1 VRVSVVV
8 VEDLHKRYGENHAV
22 RGVSLTIEAG
32 EVVAIVGPN
41 GAGKTSTVEIL
52 EGHRTRTSGRV
63 EVLGFDPQTGGRAYR
78 ERIGIVL
85 QEAGMDERFTV
96 RELVSLYAGFYPAP
110 RGVDEVI
117 DLVGLTG
124 KADER
129 TTTLSG
135 GQRRRVDLA
144 LGLVGDPE
152 LLYLDEPTTGFD
164 PSARRQA
171 WDVVAGLCD
180 MGKTVVL
187 TTHYME
193 EAYRLADRVAVVA
206 RGELVALGTPEELI
220 ARTRAGRSVLTF
232 LLPDGTS
239 GADLPQLNGEVEV
252 DEHRVVVRSLSLT
265 ADLHTVT
272 GWASARGV
280 ELDGLA
286 LERGSFEDTYLDLIG
301 AGESHG

>member
-1 VRVSVVV
+1 VSVVV

-22 RGVSLTIEAG
+22 RGLNLTIESG

-52 EGHRTRTSGRV
+52 EGHRERTSGRV

-96 RELVSLYAGFYPAP
+96 RELVSLYAGFYRAP
-110 RGVDEVI
+110 RPVDEVI
-117 DLVGLTG
+117 ELVGLTG

-144 LGLVGDPE
+144 LGLIGDPD

-180 MGKTVVL
+180 LGKTVVL

-206 RGELVALGTPEELI
+206 RGELVAVGTPDELV
-220 ARTRAGRSVLTF
+220 AGSDAGRPVLTF
-232 LLPDGTS
+232 LLPTDAS
-239 GADLPQLNGEVEV
+239 SADLPALTGEVEIT
-252 DEHRVVVRSLSLT
+252 DHRVVVQSRSLT
-265 ADLHTVT
+265 TDLHAVT
-272 GWASARGV
+272 GWAGGRGV
-280 ELDGLA
+280 ELEGLT
-286 LERGSFEDTYLDLIG
+286 LERGSFEDTYLELIG
-301 AGESHG
+301 AGDAHD

>member
-1 VRVSVVV
+1 MSVVV

>member
-1 VRVSVVV
+1 MSIVV
-8 VEDLHKRYGENHAV
+8 VEELHKRYGDNHAV
-22 RGVSLTIEAG
+22 RGLSLTIEEG
-32 EVVAIVGPN
+32 EVFAVVGPN

-63 EVLGFDPQTGGRAYR
+63 EVLGFDPESGGRAYR

-110 RGVDEVI
+110 RAVDEVI
-117 DLVGLTG
+117 ELVGLTG

-129 TTTLSG
+129 TKTLSG

-144 LGLVGDPE
+144 LGLIGDPE

-171 WDVVAGLCD
+171 WDVVAGLCEV
-180 MGKTVVL
+180 GKTVVL

-206 RGELVALGTPEELI
+206 RGELVALGTPEELV
-220 ARTRAGRSVLTF
+220 ARTSAGRSVLRF
-232 LLPDGTS
+232 LLPTGVS
-239 GADLPQLNGEVEV
+239 GSELPQLDGEVELE
-252 DEHRVVVRSLSLT
+252 DQRVVVRSLSLT

-272 GWASARGV
+272 GWAGARGI

-286 LERGSFEDTYLDLIG
+286 LERGSFEDTYLELIG
-301 AGESHG
+301 AGEDRG

>member
-1 VRVSVVV
+1 MSIVV
-8 VEDLHKRYGENHAV
+8 VEDLHKRYGDNHAV
-22 RGVSLTIEAG
+22 RGLSLTIEEG
-32 EVVAIVGPN
+32 EVFAVVGPN

-63 EVLGFDPQTGGRAYR
+63 EVLGFDPESGGRAYR

-110 RGVDEVI
+110 RAVDEVI
-117 DLVGLTG
+117 ELVGLTG

-129 TTTLSG
+129 TKTLSG

-144 LGLVGDPE
+144 LGLIGDPE

-171 WDVVAGLCD
+171 WDVVAGLCEV
-180 MGKTVVL
+180 GKTVVL

-206 RGELVALGTPEELI
+206 RGELVALGTPEELV
-220 ARTRAGRSVLTF
+220 ARTSAGRSVLRF
-232 LLPDGTS
+232 LLPTGVS
-239 GADLPQLNGEVEV
+239 GSELPQLDGEVEL
-252 DEHRVVVRSLSLT
+252 DDQRVVVRSLALT

-272 GWASARGV
+272 GWAGARGI

-286 LERGSFEDTYLDLIG
+286 LERGSFEDTYLELIG
-301 AGESHG
+301 AGEDRG

>member
-1 VRVSVVV
+1 MSVVV
-8 VEDLHKRYGENHAV
+8 VEDLHKRYGDNHAV
-22 RGVSLTIEAG
+22 RGLSLTIEEG

-52 EGHRTRTSGRV
+52 EGHRTRTSGHV
-63 EVLGFDPQTGGRAYR
+63 EVLGFDPETGGRSYR

-110 RGVDEVI
+110 RAVDEVI

-129 TTTLSG
+129 TRTLSG

-144 LGLVGDPE
+144 MGLIGDPE

-180 MGKTVVL
+180 VGKTVIL

-206 RGELVALGTPEELI
+206 GGRLVALGTPDELV
-220 ARTRAGRSVLTF
+220 ARTAAGRSVLSF
-232 LLPDGTS
+232 VLPAGL
-239 GADLPQLNGEVEV
+239 GPADLPTLDGEV
-252 DEHRVVVRSLSLT
+252 DLLADRVVVRSTSLT
-265 ADLHTVT
+265 GDLHALT
-272 GWASARGV
+272 GWATARGAA
-280 ELDGLA
+280 LDDLQ
-286 LERGSFEDTYLDLIG
+286 LDRGSFEDTYLELIG
-301 AGESHG
+301 AGEGRG

>member
-1 VRVSVVV
+1 MSVVV
-8 VEDLHKRYGENHAV
+8 VEELHKRYGDNHAV
-22 RGVSLTIEAG
+22 RGLSLTIEEG

-117 DLVGLTG
+117 ELVGLTG

-129 TTTLSG
+129 TKTLSG

-144 LGLVGDPE
+144 LGLIGDPE

-180 MGKTVVL
+180 IGKTVVL

-206 RGELVALGTPEELI
+206 RGELVALGTPEELV
-220 ARTRAGRSVLTF
+220 ARTSAGRSVLTF
-232 LLPDGTS
+232 LLPTGVS
-239 GADLPQLNGEVEV
+239 GADLPRLDGEVEL
-252 DEHRVVVRSLSLT
+252 DDQRVVVRSLSLT
-265 ADLHTVT
+265 ADLHAVT
-272 GWASARGV
+272 GWAGARGV

-286 LERGSFEDTYLDLIG
+286 LERGSFEDTYLELIG
-301 AGESHG
+301 AGERSG

>member
-1 VRVSVVV
+1 MSVVV
-8 VEDLHKRYGENHAV
+8 VEELHKRYGENHAV
-22 RGVSLTIEAG
+22 RGLSLTIEEG
-32 EVVAIVGPN
+32 EVFAIVGPN

-52 EGHRTRTSGRV
+52 EGHRTRTSGNV

-96 RELVSLYAGFYPAP
+96 RELVSLYAGFYPTP
-110 RGVDEVI
+110 RAVDEVI
-117 DLVGLTG
+117 ALVGLTA

-129 TTTLSG
+129 TKTLSG

-144 LGLVGDPE
+144 LGLIGDPE

-180 MGKTVVL
+180 IGKTVVL

-206 RGELVALGTPEELI
+206 GGRLVALGTPDELV
-220 ARTRAGRSVLTF
+220 ARTSAGRSVLTF
-232 LLPDGTS
+232 LLPVGVVA
-239 GADLPQLNGEVEV
+239 GDLPALDGEVEV
-252 DEHRVVVRSLSLT
+252 AESRVVVRSRSLT

-272 GWASARGV
+272 GWAGARGL
-280 ELDGLA
+280 ELDELA
-286 LERGSFEDTYLDLIG
+286 LQRGSFEDTYLELIG
-301 AGESHG
+301 AGDPRG

>member
-1 VRVSVVV
+1 MSIVV
-8 VEDLHKRYGENHAV
+8 VEELHKRYGDNHAV
-22 RGVSLTIEAG
+22 RGLSLTIDEG
-32 EVVAIVGPN
+32 EVFAIVGPN

-63 EVLGFDPQTGGRAYR
+63 EVLGFDPETGGRAYR

-110 RGVDEVI
+110 RAVDEVI
-117 DLVGLTG
+117 EVVGLTG

-129 TTTLSG
+129 TKTLSG

-144 LGLVGDPE
+144 LGLIGDPE

-171 WDVVAGLCD
+171 WDVVAGLCEI
-180 MGKTVVL
+180 GKTVVL

-206 RGELVALGTPEELI
+206 GGQLVALGTPEELV
-220 ARTRAGRSVLTF
+220 ARTSAGRSVLTF
-232 LLPDGTS
+232 LLPAGVS
-239 GADLPQLNGEVEV
+239 GADLPELEGEVELE
-252 DEHRVVVRSLSLT
+252 DPRVVVRSLSLT

-272 GWASARGV
+272 GWANARGV

-286 LERGSFEDTYLDLIG
+286 LERGSFEDTYLELIG
-301 AGESHG
+301 AGETRG

>member
-1 VRVSVVV
+1 MSIVV

-22 RGVSLTIEAG
+22 RGLSLTIEEG
-32 EVVAIVGPN
+32 EVFAIVGPN

-110 RGVDEVI
+110 RGVDEVVE
-117 DLVGLTG
+117 LVGLTG

-129 TTTLSG
+129 TKTLSG

-144 LGLVGDPE
+144 LGLIGDPE

-180 MGKTVVL
+180 IGKTVVL

-206 RGELVALGTPEELI
+206 RGELVALGTPEELV
-220 ARTRAGRSVLTF
+220 ARTSAGRSVLTF
-232 LLPDGTS
+232 LLPTGVS
-239 GADLPQLNGEVEV
+239 GADLPQLDGEVEL

-272 GWASARGV
+272 GWAGARGL

-286 LERGSFEDTYLDLIG
+286 LERGSFEDTYLELIG
-301 AGESHG
+301 AGEPRG

>member
-1 VRVSVVV
+1 MSVVV
-8 VEDLHKRYGENHAV
+8 VEELHKRYGDNHAV
-22 RGVSLTIEAG
+22 RGLSLTIEEG

-63 EVLGFDPQTGGRAYR
+63 EVLGFDPETGGRAYR

-110 RGVDEVI
+110 RAVDEVI
-117 DLVGLTG
+117 ELVGLTA

-129 TTTLSG
+129 TKTLSG

-144 LGLVGDPE
+144 LGLIGDPE

-171 WDVVAGLCD
+171 WEVVAGLCD
-180 MGKTVVL
+180 IGKTVVL
-187 TTHYME
+187 TTHYTTW
-193 EAYRLADRVAVVA
+193 RR
-206 RGELVALGTPEELI
+206 P
-220 ARTRAGRSVLTF
+220 
-232 LLPDGTS
+232 
-239 GADLPQLNGEVEV
+239 
-252 DEHRVVVRSLSLT
+252 T
-265 ADLHTVT
+265 ASPT
-272 GWASARGV
+272 GSR
-280 ELDGLA
+280 
-286 LERGSFEDTYLDLIG
+286 
-301 AGESHG
+301 

>member
-1 VRVSVVV
+1 VSVVV
-8 VEDLHKRYGENHAV
+8 VEDLHKRYGDDHAV
-22 RGVSLTIEAG
+22 RGLSLTIEEG

-52 EGHRTRTSGRV
+52 EGHRSRTSGHV
-63 EVLGFDPQTGGRAYR
+63 EVLGFDPETGGRAYR

-110 RGVDEVI
+110 RPVDEVI
-117 DLVGLTG
+117 ELVGLTA

-129 TTTLSG
+129 TRTLSG

-180 MGKTVVL
+180 IGKTVVL

-193 EAYRLADRVAVVA
+193 EAYRLADRVAVIDGG
-206 RGELVALGTPEELI
+206 RLVALGTPDELV
-220 ARTRAGRSVLTF
+220 ARTDAGRSVLTF
-232 LLPDGTS
+232 AAPAGLRTS
-239 GADLPQLNGEVEV
+239 DLPELDGEVEV
-252 DEHRVVVRSLSLT
+252 VDGRVVIHSASLT
-265 ADLHTVT
+265 GDLHTLT
-272 GWASARGV
+272 GWAAVRGL
-280 ELDGLA
+280 ELEGLQ
-286 LERGSFEDTYLDLIG
+286 LERGSFEDTYLELIG
-301 AGESHG
+301 SGGRRG